1 MSQQIYLIQLLN
13 DLHNHFPEILYN
25 PERFQNVQDL
35 LAYIRN
41 VASFS
46 PYDIGLQQYNSRHNT
61 NYNNRRQNGIHLP
74 SYRSPIAPAPPIP
87 APPTPADIHRLY
99 NRIPVNTTVPQAY
112 VATTII
118 DESDIPQTS
127 RVRIP
132 VNTDTNVLMNTLL
145 GGLFG
150 DILGTGNGINLN
162 NFLNERVAVYPTNN
176 EINNA
181 TTQQTA
187 TAQQEDICAICQ
199 DEIEVNQEMR
209 RINHCGHYF
218 HQDCI
223 DTWFR
228 GNVHCP
234 TCRHDIREM
243 EQNNETTSN
252 PPPVPENH
260 RRTNIRRPDI
270 A

>member
-1 MSQQIYLIQLLN
+1 
-13 DLHNHFPEILYN
+13 
-25 PERFQNVQDL
+25 
-35 LAYIRN
+35 
-41 VASFS
+41 
-46 PYDIGLQQYNSRHNT
+46 
-61 NYNNRRQNGIHLP
+61 
-74 SYRSPIAPAPPIP
+74 
-87 APPTPADIHRLY
+87 
-99 NRIPVNTTVPQAY
+99 
-112 VATTII
+112 
-118 DESDIPQTS
+118 
-127 RVRIP
+127 
-132 VNTDTNVLMNTLL
+132 MNTLL

-234 TCRHDIREM
+234 TCRHDIRETNS
-243 EQNNETTSN
+243 EAEGTRS
-252 PPPVPENH
+252 PPVHPNY
-260 RRTNIRRPDI
+260 RRANMRNDNNLNN
-270 A
+270 